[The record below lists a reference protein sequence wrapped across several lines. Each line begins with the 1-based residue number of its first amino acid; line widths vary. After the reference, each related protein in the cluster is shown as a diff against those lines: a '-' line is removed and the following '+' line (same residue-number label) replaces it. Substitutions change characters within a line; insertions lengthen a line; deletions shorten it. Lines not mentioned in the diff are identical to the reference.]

1 MPLRDLLQEGRHFEL
16 ESYQKPKDLK
26 RLRDTHVAFSGS
38 PYQHPYDST
47 KVVLVTDPYSTNTIY
62 YEFKSADI
70 SFVEEL
76 PSIVTTDG
84 TVLLA
89 VRAWVR
95 KKSLAL
101 RCTPFLVEDVRR

>member
-1 MPLRDLLQEGRHFEL
+1 MPLRDLLQEGRHFAL
-16 ESYQKPKDLK
+16 ESYKKAKDSK

-38 PYQHPYDST
+38 PYQHPYETT
-47 KVVLVTDPYSTNTIY
+47 KIILVSDPYSTNTLY

-84 TVLLA
+84 TVLLT
-89 VRAWVR
+89 VRVWVK

-101 RCTPFLVEDVRR
+101 RCTPFLVEDVLR